1 MRDLNGGER
10 LNIAVVGSGI
20 AGLSAAWLLAR
31 RHRVTVYESASRPG
45 GHSNT
50 VVVPTAA
57 GRIPVDTG
65 FIVYNEHTYP
75 NLTALFRHLG
85 VATKASDMSFA
96 VSIDDGDLEYAGT
109 DLGGLF
115 AQPSNMLRPRFW
127 SMLWDLCRFYRAA
140 PRDLASVDGT
150 IGAYLDQNGY
160 GRSFQADHLLPMAA
174 AIWSGSTMRLRD
186 FPVRSFISFC
196 DNHGLLRFRDRPV
209 WRTVDGGSRE
219 YVRAMTR
226 DLGDGMLLGRPAV
239 SIRRLAGGAVVRDIT
254 GESRAFD
261 AVVVG
266 AHADQALGLLEDPS
280 RAEEA
285 LLGAI
290 PYARNVA
297 VLHSDPDGMP
307 RRRRAWSSWNY
318 VGRRDR
324 PDQAII
330 TYWMNRLQG
339 LPEQAPLFVTL
350 TTDDKAWRPRP
361 ETVLHTEEYDHPQ
374 FDMEA
379 MAAQRDLWSLQGQR
393 STWFCGAYFG
403 AGFHEDGLQSGL
415 AVAEQ
420 LGGVRRPW
428 DVADES
434 GRIHVT
440 PVRVP
445 VPA

>member
-1 MRDLNGGER
+1 MWDLNGGER
-10 LNIAVVGSGI
+10 RSIAVIGSGI
-20 AGLSAAWLLAR
+20 SGLSAAWLLAR
-31 RHRVTVYESASRPG
+31 RHQVTVYETAQRPG

-50 VVVPTAA
+50 IVAPTPSGEIA
-57 GRIPVDTG
+57 VDTG

-75 NLTALFRHLG
+75 NLTALFGHLG

-96 VSIDDGDLEYAGT
+96 VSIDDGQLEYAGT

-115 AQPSNMLRPRFW
+115 AQPSNILRPRFW
-127 SMLWDLCRFYRAA
+127 SMLADLRRFYQSA
-140 PRDLASVDGT
+140 PQDIALASET
-150 IGAYLDQNGY
+150 IGSYLDRNGY
-160 GRSFQADHLLPMAA
+160 GSAFQTDHLLPMAA

-186 FPVRSFISFC
+186 FPMRSFIAFC
-196 DNHGLLRFRDRPV
+196 ENHGLLRFRDRPI

-219 YVRAMTR
+219 YVRAMTK
-226 DLGDGMLLGRPAV
+226 DLGDGLLLNRPAV
-239 SIRRLAGGAVVRDIT
+239 GVRRLGGRALVRDAS

-266 AHADQALGLLEDPS
+266 THADQALGLLEDPS
-280 RAEEA
+280 LTESR

-297 VLHSDPDGMP
+297 VLHTDPGGMP
-307 RRRRAWSSWNY
+307 VRRRAWSSWNY
-318 VGRRDR
+318 LGRRDAS
-324 PDQAII
+324 DKAVV
-330 TYWMNRLQG
+330 TYWMTRLQG
-339 LPEQAPLFVTL
+339 LPAESRLFVTL
-350 TTDDKAWRPRP
+350 SSNDQAWQPRP
-361 ETVLHTEEYDHPQ
+361 ETVLHTEQYDHPQ
-374 FDMEA
+374 FNLAA
-379 MAAQRDLWSLQGQR
+379 MAAQRALWSLQGQR
-393 STWFCGAYFG
+393 QTWFCGAYFG

-428 DVADES
+428 TVPEEN

-440 PVRVP
+440 PLRDP